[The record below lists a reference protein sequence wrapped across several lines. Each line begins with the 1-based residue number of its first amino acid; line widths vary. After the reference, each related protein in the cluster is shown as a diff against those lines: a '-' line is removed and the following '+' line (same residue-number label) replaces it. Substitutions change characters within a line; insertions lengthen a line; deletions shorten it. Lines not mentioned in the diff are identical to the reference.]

1 MERAGGNR
9 DFGMATVD
17 ELSKMTGY
25 EALRERA
32 AWIDLRGRG
41 LIGMT
46 GEDRARLLHAMTT
59 NHIQQ
64 LKPGDWC
71 YTFFLSAQGR
81 ILADAHVLCREEEIL
96 LDVEPERRA
105 FVLEHLDKYIIADDV
120 NLEDLSDHYA
130 VIGLEGP
137 GVPEAEAIEGITVTG
152 SGGGRVYLDAARRE
166 EYLAKLQ
173 EAGVVEADADAV
185 NVVRLENARPRYGV
199 DITEAHLVQE
209 TKMMHAVSFS
219 KGCYLGQEIV
229 ERVRARANPHKYLTQ
244 VLIEGTAVPEA
255 GAELRGGDAVT
266 GRVTSAAFSPAL
278 GKVAALAYV
287 QTAWAVPGKVMQWG
301 DAAAIVSDRSVA

>member
-1 MERAGGNR
+1 
-9 DFGMATVD
+9 
-17 ELSKMTGY
+17 MTGY
-25 EALRERA
+25 EALRTGA

-41 LIGMT
+41 LIRLT

-64 LKPGDWC
+64 LKPGEWC

-81 ILADAHVLCREEEIL
+81 ILTDAYVVCREEEVL

-105 FVLEHLDKYIIADDV
+105 FVYEHLDKYIIADDV
-120 NLEDLSDHYA
+120 TLEDVSEQYA
-130 VIGLEGP
+130 VIGVEGP
-137 GVPEAEAIEGITVTG
+137 SAAEAEAMAGITVTG
-152 SGGGRVYLDAARRE
+152 AGGGRVYLEAARRE
-166 EYLAKLQ
+166 EFVVKLAA
-173 EAGVVEADADAV
+173 AGVVEADAETV
-185 NVVRLENARPRYGV
+185 NVVRLENARPRYGL
-199 DITEAHLVQE
+199 DITDAHLVQE

-244 VLIEGTAVPEA
+244 VLIEGTVAPEA

-266 GRVTSAAFSPAL
+266 GKVTSAAYSPAL
-278 GKVAALAYV
+278 GKVVALAYV
-287 QTAWAVPGKVMQWG
+287 QTAWALPGKAMQWG
-301 DAAAIVSDRSVA
+301 DAAAVVSERAVA